1 MAKRRVAK
9 KKAAKKKLAGG
20 KKAARGKKAAI
31 GRRKMR
37 AGKKDPGKRKRKRKA
52 AQGVQPRVWRR
63 AARLAQ
69 DALAALD
76 EGNLD
81 QVRQY
86 LRSIQAVAECADRA

>member
-1 MAKRRVAK
+1 MAKRKVAR
-9 KKAAKKKLAGG
+9 KKAAKKRPARGTKAAMGGRKMRTG
-20 KKAARGKKAAI
+20 KKAP
-31 GRRKMR
+31 GRK
-37 AGKKDPGKRKRKRKA
+37 KRKRA
-52 AQGVQPRVWRR
+52 GTGVQPRVWRR
-63 AARLAQ
+63 TARLAQ